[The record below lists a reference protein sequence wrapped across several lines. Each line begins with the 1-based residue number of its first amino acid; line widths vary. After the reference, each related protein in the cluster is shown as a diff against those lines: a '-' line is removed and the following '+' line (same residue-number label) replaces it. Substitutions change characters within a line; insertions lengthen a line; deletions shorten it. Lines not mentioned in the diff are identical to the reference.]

1 MHLPF
6 RKSSIIQ
13 SMKRNKKY
21 IELKQH
27 TEIYEN
33 ILTAMESS
41 TGVHRDFFRF
51 KRTRTQAEVRLRYML
66 VYFIHKYI
74 PSWSLD
80 QVSQKLKM
88 GDHSSVIHALKR
100 VDDWQTISIAH
111 KEEIEIL
118 NKIQEA
124 YGQRNEITV

>member
-1 MHLPF
+1 
-6 RKSSIIQ
+6 
-13 SMKRNKKY
+13 MKKTKKY
-21 IELKQH
+21 IEFKQD

-51 KRTRTQAEVRLRYML
+51 KRTRTRVEVRLRYIL

-80 QVSQKLKM
+80 QVSQKVKM
-88 GDHSSVIHALKR
+88 GDHSSVIHALKK
-100 VDDWQTISIAH
+100 VDDWQTTSIAH
-111 KEEIEIL
+111 KEEMDTF